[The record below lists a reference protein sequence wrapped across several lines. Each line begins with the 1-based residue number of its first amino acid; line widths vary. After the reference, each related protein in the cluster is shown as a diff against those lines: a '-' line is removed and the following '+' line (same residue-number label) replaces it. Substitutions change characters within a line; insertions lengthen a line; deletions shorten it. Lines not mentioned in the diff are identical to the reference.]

1 MDTFL
6 LKRPV
11 DWSLLTNG
19 FHIPPPS
26 SSICRLLAQRQ
37 PLAHKFNCRRSFNP
51 RWSSMPRCLPTL
63 LFLNVMSTQTINRF
77 PSNYPPS
84 PRKSSRV
91 PLSSPW
97 RTRPL
102 AIRSP
107 HRSAKSANST
117 AVLATRSNCSTTSAA
132 R

>member
-91 PLSSPW
+91 PLSSRW
-97 RTRPL
+97 KTRPQV
-102 AIRSP
+102 IRSP
-107 HRSAKSANST
+107 HRSARSANLT
-117 AVLATRSNCSTTSAA
+117 AVSVTPSSNSTTTVA